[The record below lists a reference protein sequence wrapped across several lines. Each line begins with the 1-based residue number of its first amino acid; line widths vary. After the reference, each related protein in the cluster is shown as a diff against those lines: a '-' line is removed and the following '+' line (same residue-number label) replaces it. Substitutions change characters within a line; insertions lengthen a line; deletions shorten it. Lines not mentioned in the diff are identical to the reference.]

1 MPITISERAFL
12 FFFLISLPVFS
23 QSGSASLIKKLDGF
37 SHPESVLANKADD
50 VLYVSNIGG
59 DLKDD
64 GFISKVSP
72 DGTMIEQ
79 KWVTGLND
87 PKGMW
92 LLGDKLY
99 VTDNTELIEIDINSK
114 RITRKIHAIGAQNL
128 NDITADNA
136 GNVYVSDT
144 GNSSIYEL
152 ERNNSRLSV
161 WMSSKDLKNPNGL
174 ITSGGNI
181 FIAAWGENGDG
192 DLLKVGL
199 ESKRIEE
206 ITTNG
211 LGNLDGIQR
220 IGDEFLVSDWATGN
234 VYRIDR
240 DGNVTQV
247 LTSEQSSG
255 DILYFDTKNYVI
267 LPMNKQNSVWWYQL
281 N

>member
-1 MPITISERAFL
+1 MNATISAKAVL
-12 FFFLISLPVFS
+12 FFFLITLPGFA
-23 QSGSASLIKKLDGF
+23 QNGSASLIKKVDGF

-59 DLKDD
+59 NLKDD

-114 RITRKIHAIGAQNL
+114 RITRKIHAIGAGML

-136 GNVYVSDT
+136 GNVYVSDS
-144 GNSSIYEL
+144 GKSSIYIL
-152 ERNNSRLSV
+152 GKNNSRLSV
-161 WMSSKDLKNPNGL
+161 WMNGKDLKYPNGL

-199 ESKRIEE
+199 QSKRIEE
-206 ITTNG
+206 ITSNG

-220 IGDEFLVSDWATGN
+220 MGDEFLVSDWATGK

-240 DGNVTQV
+240 DGNVNQV

-255 DILYFDTKNYVI
+255 DILYLEAKNYII
-267 LPMNKQNSVWWYQL
+267 LPMNQQNSVWWYQL